1 VKGRP
6 ALHASPISSPGNAA
20 VRRARKLESDRSERE
35 RSGLYVVWGL
45 HLAQE
50 ALATSATIERAFISD
65 SAVRSDEGRSVVA
78 LLARSALVLRTSGQV
93 LESIA
98 AGAGDQGVVLVVAR
112 PPIGLDTLLA
122 ARPTLLLL
130 AHGVQDPGN
139 LGSMIRTALTL
150 GADAMMAL
158 EGCADPYSSRA
169 ARAAMGALFRLPV
182 LTGDSARVLPALR
195 AAGLAL
201 IAADVRGTDRP
212 DALDLKPHVALALGS
227 EARGLP
233 GAILAEAAARVR
245 IPMAGGSAS
254 LNVHAAAAALL
265 YEAMRQRGFPGAR

>member
-1 VKGRP
+1 MKGRP
-6 ALHASPISSPGNAA
+6 VPEAPTISSPGNAA
-20 VRRARKLESDRSERE
+20 VRRARRLESDRSERE

-50 ALATSATIERAFISD
+50 ALSTSATIERAFVSD
-65 SAVRSDEGRSVVA
+65 SANRSVEGRSVLA
-78 LLARSALVLRTSGQV
+78 LLTRSAPVLRTSDQV

-98 AGAGDQGVVLVVAR
+98 AGAGDQGVVLVVQR
-112 PPIGLDTLLA
+112 PSTDLDTLLA

-150 GADAMMAL
+150 GADALIAL
-158 EGCADPYSSRA
+158 EGCADPCSSRS

-201 IAADVRGTDRP
+201 IAADVGGTDRP
-212 DALDLKPHVALALGS
+212 DALDLRRPLALAVGS

-233 GAILAEAAARVR
+233 AAILADAAAQVR

-265 YEAMRQRGFPGAR
+265 YEAMRQRGFSGAR